1 MQTLAAIISSEM
13 NVVFRV
19 DSSNQMGVGHLT
31 RCLTLADELEKK
43 NHNATFICRELKG
56 NLIKSIKHRVFILP
70 VDKDFQSDDLYLSWL
85 GATQEQDAKQTIQ
98 AIPDNADLLIVDSY
112 ALDEVWHKQLNPHTK
127 KIMVIDDLAD
137 REFDC
142 DVLLNQ
148 NLGSQKEDYQGKV
161 PSDCELLLGC
171 DYALLRPEFSELR
184 KQAKKKR
191 KDTKEIK
198 YILISMGGSDKN
210 NVTYDI
216 LQQLDDDFNV
226 IVVLGGASQHKKM
239 IKEYVKDK
247 SIKVKVIVNA
257 DNMAELMLKA
267 DLAIGA
273 GGTTSLER
281 CCLGLPTLLCVLS
294 INQRVIAENLE
305 NLGAVI
311 TVRNL
316 QDNLRTILNDFK
328 LWQDMSDKG
337 QNICD
342 GAGVNK
348 VLSKLCQT

>member
-1 MQTLAAIISSEM
+1 M

-19 DSSNQMGVGHLT
+19 DASSHQMGVGHLM
-31 RCLTLADELEKK
+31 RCLALADELEKQ
-43 NHNATFICRELKG
+43 NHNVTFICRELKG
-56 NLIKSIKHRVFILP
+56 NLIKSIEHRVLILP

-98 AIPDNADLLIVDSY
+98 VIHDNADLLIVDSY
-112 ALDEVWHKQLNPHTK
+112 ALDEVWHKQLKPHIK

-161 PSDCELLLGC
+161 LSDCELLLGC

-184 KQAKKKR
+184 KQVKEKR
-191 KDTKEIK
+191 KGTKEIK
-198 YILISMGGSDKN
+198 NILISMGGSDKN

-216 LQQLDDDFNV
+216 LQQLNNDFNV
-226 IVVLGGASQHKKM
+226 VVVLGGASQHKKM

-247 SIKVKVIVNA
+247 SVKVKVIVNA

-281 CCLGLPTLLCVLS
+281 CCLGLPTLLYVLS
-294 INQRVIAENLE
+294 ENQKRIAENLVQ
-305 NLGAVI
+305 LGAVMI
-311 TVRNL
+311 VRNL
-316 QDNLRTILNDFK
+316 ENDFQALVDDFS
-328 LWQDMSDKG
+328 LWQFMSSKS
-337 QNICD
+337 QSICD
-342 GAGVNK
+342 GLGTEK
-348 VLSKLCQT
+348 VVAHLGSLQK

>member
-1 MQTLAAIISSEM
+1 M

-19 DSSNQMGVGHLT
+19 DSSSQMGVGHLM
-31 RCLTLADELEKK
+31 RCLTLADELKK
-43 NHNATFICRELKG
+43 QNHNTTFICRELKG
-56 NLIKSIKHRVFILP
+56 NLIKSIEHRVLILP

-85 GATQEQDAKQTIQ
+85 GETQEQDVKQTIQ
-98 AIPDNADLLIVDSY
+98 VIHDNADLLIVDSY
-112 ALDEVWHKQLNPHTK
+112 ALDEVWHKQLKPHTK

-142 DVLLNQ
+142 DILLNQ

-184 KQAKKKR
+184 KQAKEKR

-198 YILISMGGSDKN
+198 NILISMGGSDKN

-247 SIKVKVIVNA
+247 NIKVIVNV

-273 GGTTSLER
+273 GGVTALER
-281 CCLGLPTLLCVLS
+281 CCLGLPTLLHVLAE
-294 INQRVIAENLE
+294 NQKRIAENLE
-305 NLGAVI
+305 QLGI
-311 TVRNL
+311 TMIVRDL
-316 QDNLRTILNDFK
+316 ENDIQVLVDDFS
-328 LWQDMSDKG
+328 LWQFMSSKS
-337 QNICD
+337 QSICD
-342 GAGVNK
+342 GLGAEK
-348 VLSKLCQT
+348 VVAHLGSLQK